1 MENKGRHMRRTAAA
15 LLTAATGLLATGCGS
30 DEDDYA
36 NDPRPPSPI
45 VLTASIGKGEVSV
58 SPRRFGAG
66 PVNLVIT
73 NQTSAPQ
80 EITFAGSGG
89 NAFRQQTGPIN
100 PGDTATLKADVPRG
114 RLTVRVQS
122 DAIDPA
128 RLNVGAERRSAQNEL
143 LQP

>member
-1 MENKGRHMRRTAAA
+1 MDSKGRHMRRTAAV
-15 LLTAATGLLATGCGS
+15 LLTAATALLAAGCGS
-30 DEDDYA
+30 DDDYA

-45 VLTASIGKGEVSV
+45 VLTASIGKDAVSV

-80 EITFAGSGG
+80 EITFAAAGG
-89 NAFRQQTGPIN
+89 QAFSQQTGPIN

-114 RLTVRVQS
+114 RLTVKVQS

-128 RLNVGAERRSAQNEL
+128 RLTVGVERASAQNEL